1 MLDEGRLIASE
12 HIEGLSGMLEQ
23 FATIDQSF
31 EDFGLSHKDSVL
43 EQPLK
48 HIRSRVSEFQQETE
62 KHLAQLLLEQRPVE
76 PRPGPSRPAPPSR
89 KRVIKTRFRGTVVGE
104 VRPSAPGQP
113 ILLDVK
119 APMTGNVIA
128 TFHEKTPG
136 IWVERIQPRRRRPT
150 TQLPDLNTQIAQ
162 GQTQLDSVENF
173 IQKTEANA
181 KNPGRIPVE
190 IEELFQQ
197 KADQLDENA
206 RNLEQARLRANTT
219 DEPPAVIAELNEA
232 RDRLYAEGYRIRVEM
247 IKRQPPTAARVEW
260 LLSKDEIDIV
270 SVGDRR
276 RLKGPRRDYLQEY
289 EIRERRTQKPLW
301 YAHFHYASLDAA
313 VDAFTAAHLKLLE
326 QRRMAGAFDLR
337 SATSNPQV
345 IAIYRSEISPQLARS
360 LFFS

>member
-1 MLDEGRLIASE
+1 
-12 HIEGLSGMLEQ
+12 
-23 FATIDQSF
+23 
-31 EDFGLSHKDSVL
+31 
-43 EQPLK
+43 
-48 HIRSRVSEFQQETE
+48 
-62 KHLAQLLLEQRPVE
+62 
-76 PRPGPSRPAPPSR
+76 
-89 KRVIKTRFRGTVVGE
+89 
-104 VRPSAPGQP
+104 
-113 ILLDVK
+113 
-119 APMTGNVIA
+119 MTGNVIA